1 MDPKYIFWDNIDT
14 NSFILFIRDL
24 SESLNVNL
32 KHIIEDLYM
41 NQPKI
46 INKKKG
52 KNNKKKIIKKKD
64 IIIQEQNK
72 KREIKIIN
80 EELNY
85 INYFIKNIQNENPY
99 LNFNKIKTERGRQRF
114 KLELLKYYL
123 SDKKLQKRYL
133 SHILNL
139 YFNIKYK
146 NNEYI
151 CDDKEYKK
159 ISSKLEKQLEEYD
172 YKTYMMKELGH
183 LLPPLNFWDKEN
195 FN

>member
-1 MDPKYIFWDNIDT
+1 MENIQWEKINLSDF
-14 NSFILFIRDL
+14 NIFIRDL

-99 LNFNKIKTERGRQRF
+99 LNFNFSISNGIPNRF
-114 KLELLKYYL
+114 NTTMIFITITIKYYL
-123 SDKKLQKRYL
+123 FYFFSRYL
-133 SHILNL
+133 FSNTIT
-139 YFNIKYK
+139 YFFTNISFTS
-146 NNEYI
+146 I
-151 CDDKEYKK
+151 F
-159 ISSKLEKQLEEYD
+159 
-172 YKTYMMKELGH
+172 KT
-183 LLPPLNFWDKEN
+183 FQ
-195 FN
+195 